1 MAINDINRKLLSN
14 DFSSIHEH
22 KLVDSVSIDSEEDG
36 IVRLAY
42 HKIDYAVPKIDI
54 FGLIKFKEKQIL
66 KNVSGIMYPGLNAIM
81 GPTGSGKTTLLDI
94 LAARKDKRYI
104 EGEVLMNDKPRSKQF
119 KCITG
124 YVIQDDCL
132 MGTLSVRENIY
143 FSASLR
149 LRNNMSSKKKRAKV
163 QEAIEKLGLLAVAD
177 TKIGTEFA
185 RGVSGGER
193 KRTHIA
199 MELVI
204 APSVLF
210 LDEPTTG
217 LDAFTAVNL
226 MKILKKIGEEGKII
240 IMAIHQPRYAI
251 FNLFDSITLLSHGR
265 TVYQGTTR
273 EAIEYFSSQGYE
285 CPARENPADFFLDLI
300 ADDEQNYLK
309 NVPVNWPD
317 RYEFSNTLQMR
328 IQTKPKHAIIQL
340 ASNAITSTNYA
351 SNIFWQTFVVGKRT
365 IRNMIRSPTEFLLQ
379 VLISTLFS
387 IVIGLIYFQLK
398 LTPSGLQN
406 RAGAIFLMVTIQV
419 FANQSA
425 IMAFMKEKALF
436 IHENANGYYRVSA
449 YFFANLMIDLFPK
462 RIAPILVGG
471 TIMYFMTGFQRE
483 FAKYSIY
490 ILTTSVTTIAASGF
504 PLLYGSMVNS
514 FAVASLLTAVTFV
527 TMMIFGGLLVNITTL
542 PTWLQ
547 WIQYLSVFRLAI
559 ITLSIN
565 ELKGLTF
572 CYDEFRGLGNG
583 TCHRESIS
591 FGNINISTVETGEM
605 YLKEQGI
612 PYENEFDLWAGVAG
626 LFCYACIL
634 LILTYVLLRIVKK
647 EK

>member
-1 MAINDINRKLLSN
+1 MAVNDLNRKLLTTNRVSVN
-14 DFSSIHEH
+14 
-22 KLVDSVSIDSEEDG
+22 DSVSIESEDEE
-36 IVRLAY
+36 ISRLAY
-42 HKIDYAVPKIDI
+42 HQIYYSRPKFEL
-54 FGLIKFKEKQIL
+54 FGVFKFMKKHII
-66 KNVSGIMYPGLNAIM
+66 KNVSGVMYPGLNAIM
-81 GPTGSGKTTLLDI
+81 GPTGSGKTTLMDI
-94 LAARKDKRYI
+94 LAARKDKSYLK
-104 EGEVLMNDKPRSKQF
+104 GQVLMNDKPQSKHF

-132 MGTLSVRENIY
+132 MGTLSVRENIT

-149 LRNNMSSKKKRAKV
+149 LRTSLSTREKKAKV
-163 QEAIEKLGLLAVAD
+163 QDVINKLGLVSVAD
-177 TKIGTEFA
+177 TLIGTELT

-199 MELVI
+199 MELII
-204 APSVLF
+204 APTMLF

-226 MKILKKIGEEGKII
+226 IRILKKIGDEGKII

-265 TVYQGTTR
+265 TVYQGSTKQ
-273 EAIEYFSSQGYE
+273 AVEYFANQGFE
-285 CPARENPADFFLDLI
+285 CPDRENPADFFLDLI

-309 NVPVNWPD
+309 DTSVNWPE
-317 RYEFSNTLQMR
+317 RFEFSETLQL
-328 IQTKPKHAIIQL
+328 IIKNKPKNTIKEKMK
-340 ASNAITSTNYA
+340 STMTSTNYA
-351 SNIFWQTFVVGKRT
+351 TNILKQMYVVGKRT
-365 IRNMIRSPTEFLLQ
+365 IKNMIRSPTEFLLQ

-398 LTPSGLQN
+398 LNFAGLQN

-449 YFFANLMIDLFPK
+449 YFLANLMIDLFPK

-471 TIMYFMTGFQRE
+471 TVMYFMVGFQRE
-483 FAKYSIY
+483 VGKYWIY

-504 PLLYGSMVNS
+504 PLLYGAMVNS

-542 PTWLQ
+542 PTWIQ
-547 WIQYLSVFRLAI
+547 WIQYLSVFRLAV

-565 ELKGLTF
+565 EFSGLIF
-572 CYDEFRGLGNG
+572 CPDKIRQIGNG
-583 TCHRESIS
+583 TCPLVT
-591 FGNINISTVETGEM
+591 NITSSLVKTGET

-612 PYENEFDLWAGVAG
+612 PYEHDFDLWAGVVG
-626 LFCYACIL
+626 LFGYACIL
-634 LILTYVLLRIVKK
+634 LFLTYVLLRVIKK

>member
-1 MAINDINRKLLSN
+1 MDANDLNRQLLSPN
-14 DFSSIHEH
+14 Q
-22 KLVDSVSIDSEEDG
+22 LGVNDSVEPDDVEIA
-36 IVRLAY
+36 RLAY
-42 HKIDYAVPKIDI
+42 HQINYSCPKIDL
-54 FGLIKFKEKQIL
+54 FGVFRLKQKQII
-66 KNVSGIMYPGLNAIM
+66 KDVSGVMYPGLNAIM
-81 GPTGSGKTTLLDI
+81 GPTGSGKTTLMDI
-94 LAARKDKRYI
+94 LAARKNKKYLQ
-104 EGEVLMNDKPRSKQF
+104 GQVLMNDKPQSKHF

-132 MGTLSVRENIY
+132 MGTLSVRENIA

-149 LRNNMSSKKKRAKV
+149 LRASLSMREKREKV
-163 QEAIEKLGLLAVAD
+163 QEVINKLGLTRVAD
-177 TKIGTEFA
+177 TLIGTELT

-199 MELVI
+199 MEMII
-204 APSVLF
+204 APSILF

-226 MKILKKIGEEGKII
+226 MRILKKISDEGKII

-251 FNLFDSITLLSHGR
+251 YNLFDSVTLLSHGC
-265 TVYQGTTR
+265 TVYQGSTR
-273 EAIEYFSSQGYE
+273 QAVEYFRNQGYE
-285 CPARENPADFFLDLI
+285 CPERENPADFFLDLI
-300 ADDEQNYLK
+300 ADDEQNLL
-309 NVPVNWPD
+309 NENSLNWPE
-317 RYEFSNTLQMR
+317 RFQFSETLQS
-328 IQTKPKHAIIQL
+328 IIKTKPKNSIKDKIK
-340 ASNAITSTNYA
+340 STITSTDYA
-351 SNIFWQTFVVGKRT
+351 TNVFKQMFIVGKRT
-365 IRNMIRSPTEFLLQ
+365 IKNMIRSPTEFLLQ
-379 VLISTLFS
+379 ILISTLFS
-387 IVIGLIYFQLK
+387 VVIGLIYFQLK
-398 LTPSGLQN
+398 LNLAGLQN

-449 YFFANLMIDLFPK
+449 YFLANLMIDLFPK

-471 TIMYFMTGFQRE
+471 TIMYFMTGFQRVV
-483 FAKYSIY
+483 AKYWIY

-504 PLLYGSMVNS
+504 PLLYGAMVNS

-542 PTWLQ
+542 PTWIQ

-565 ELKGLTF
+565 EFEGLIF
-572 CYDEFRGLGNG
+572 CPDELRRMGNG
-583 TCHRESIS
+583 TCPHVTNRLFNRTSSLVKSGES
-591 FGNINISTVETGEM
+591 F
-605 YLKEQGI
+605 LKEQGI
-612 PYENEFDLWAGVAG
+612 PYENNFDLWAGVVG
-626 LFCYACIL
+626 LFGYTCIL
-634 LILTYVLLRIVKK
+634 LFLSYVVLRIIKK

>member
-1 MAINDINRKLLSN
+1 MDANDLNRQLLSPN
-14 DFSSIHEH
+14 Q
-22 KLVDSVSIDSEEDG
+22 LGVNDSVEPDDVEIA
-36 IVRLAY
+36 RLAY
-42 HKIDYAVPKIDI
+42 HQINYSCPKIDL
-54 FGLIKFKEKQIL
+54 FGVFRLKQKQII
-66 KNVSGIMYPGLNAIM
+66 KDVSGVMYPGLNAIM
-81 GPTGSGKTTLLDI
+81 GPTGSGKTTLMDI
-94 LAARKDKRYI
+94 LAARKNKKYLQ
-104 EGEVLMNDKPRSKQF
+104 GQVLMNDKPQSKHF

-132 MGTLSVRENIY
+132 MGTLSVRENIA

-149 LRNNMSSKKKRAKV
+149 LRASLSIREKREKV
-163 QEAIEKLGLLAVAD
+163 QEVINKLGLTRVAD
-177 TKIGTEFA
+177 TLIGTELT

-199 MELVI
+199 MEMII
-204 APSVLF
+204 APSILF

-226 MKILKKIGEEGKII
+226 MRILKKISDEGKII

-251 FNLFDSITLLSHGR
+251 YNLFDSVTLLSHGC
-265 TVYQGTTR
+265 TVYQGSTR
-273 EAIEYFSSQGYE
+273 QAVEYFRNQGYE
-285 CPARENPADFFLDLI
+285 CPERENPADFFLDLI
-300 ADDEQNYLK
+300 ADDEQNLL
-309 NVPVNWPD
+309 NENSLNWPE
-317 RYEFSNTLQMR
+317 RFQFSETLQS
-328 IQTKPKHAIIQL
+328 IIKTKPKNSIKEKIK
-340 ASNAITSTNYA
+340 STITSTDYA
-351 SNIFWQTFVVGKRT
+351 TNVFKQMFIVGKRT
-365 IRNMIRSPTEFLLQ
+365 IKNMIRSPTEFLLQ
-379 VLISTLFS
+379 ILISTLFS
-387 IVIGLIYFQLK
+387 VVIGLIYFQLK
-398 LTPSGLQN
+398 LNLAGLQN

-449 YFFANLMIDLFPK
+449 YFLANLMIDLFPK

-471 TIMYFMTGFQRE
+471 TIMYFMTGFQRVV
-483 FAKYSIY
+483 AKYWIY

-504 PLLYGSMVNS
+504 PLLYGAMVNS

-542 PTWLQ
+542 PTWIQ

-565 ELKGLTF
+565 EFEGLIF
-572 CYDEFRGLGNG
+572 CPDELRRMGNG
-583 TCHRESIS
+583 TCPHVTNSLFNRTSSLVKSGES
-591 FGNINISTVETGEM
+591 F
-605 YLKEQGI
+605 LKEQGI
-612 PYENEFDLWAGVAG
+612 PYENNFDLWAGVVG
-626 LFCYACIL
+626 LFGYTCIL
-634 LILTYVLLRIVKK
+634 LFLSYVVLRIIKK